1 MKTLNERVKEAAELA
16 EKKKSIPD
24 IATTCGVSRQS
35 VYAWRNGESANMR
48 GATLV
53 ELAELSGL
61 SPRWIMK
68 GKGPKHALTED
79 EVTILHAFSIFDEE
93 ARHQWLL
100 VAKDFITR
108 EAASRKTGIVISMT
122 EWRQRIRQPSL
133 FNDN

>member
-1 MKTLNERVKEAAELA
+1 MKTLNERVKEAVELA
-16 EKKKSIPD
+16 ERKNSIPD
-24 IATTCGVSRQS
+24 IAKTCDVSRQA
-35 VYAWRNGESANMR
+35 VYAWRNGESANMK

-79 EVTILHAFSIFDEE
+79 EVTILHAFSIFDYE

-100 VAKDFITR
+100 VASDFISR
-108 EAASRKTGIVISMT
+108 DAVNRKQAS
-122 EWRQRIRQPSL
+122 
-133 FNDN
+133 